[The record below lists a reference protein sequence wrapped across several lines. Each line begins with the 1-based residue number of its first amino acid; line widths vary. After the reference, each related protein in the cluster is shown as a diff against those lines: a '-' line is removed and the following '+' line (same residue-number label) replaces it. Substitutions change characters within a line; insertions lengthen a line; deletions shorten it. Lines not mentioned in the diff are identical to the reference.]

1 MNSAKSPNRNK
12 LIVQILVLSVLCI
25 VLAVLAIST
34 GIFKPKGGPR
44 LVVLRVTSSAG
55 FALIKYSYPSVPAK
69 DFAQETTPWEKSVTL
84 KNGDDVNLSVGN
96 PSSYGSITCT
106 IIVDSKPWKSITA
119 TIPDDKAG
127 CAGIIP

>member
-1 MNSAKSPNRNK
+1 MSSTSPNRNK
-12 LIVQILVLSVLCI
+12 LVIQLLVLSVICI

-55 FALIKYSYPSVPAK
+55 FALVKFSYPSVAAK
-69 DFAQETTPWEKSVTL
+69 DYVQETTPWEKSVTL

-96 PSSYGSITCT
+96 PSSYGSITCS
-106 IIVDSKPWKSITA
+106 ILVDNKPWKSITA
-119 TIPDDKAG
+119 TIPDDKVG